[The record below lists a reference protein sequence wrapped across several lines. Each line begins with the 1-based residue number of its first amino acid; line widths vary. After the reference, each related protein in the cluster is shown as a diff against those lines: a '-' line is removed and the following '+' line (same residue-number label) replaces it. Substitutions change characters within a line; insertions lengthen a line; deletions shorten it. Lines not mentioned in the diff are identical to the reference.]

1 MSLSKQQKFDMIR
14 DVELRLAK
22 EELAEQYLKDVQ
34 AIENSDKPLR
44 TLKELMKGNEHTA
57 PETDISDSIATA
69 EMPYEHQA
77 DDLPDFEIIRKQQQ
91 EAGYQ
96 TSEEKE
102 LLEQSEIAVKTPYKK
117 PGMDSLSEWQFIGF
131 ETLVMQDAD
140 KRDINIQE
148 HFENA
153 QSMSNDND
161 MGMER

>member
-1 MSLSKQQKFDMIR
+1 MTLSKQQKFDMIR

-34 AIENSDKPLR
+34 AIESSDKPLR
-44 TLKELMKGNEHTA
+44 TLRELMLGDEHTT
-57 PETDISDSIATA
+57 PETDISDSVGIV
-69 EMPYEHQA
+69 EIPYEHQA
-77 DDLPDFEIIRKQQQ
+77 DDFPDFEIMKSLQR

-102 LLEQSEIAVKTPYKK
+102 LLEQSEEAVKTSSEK
-117 PGMDSLSEWQFIGF
+117 PMDSLSKWQFIGF
-131 ETLVMQDAD
+131 ETLAMQDAEN
-140 KRDINIQE
+140 RNINIQE

-153 QSMSNDND
+153 RAMSNDND